1 MSTPLTSPSSQVRHG
16 GHERSRHLIRLPRP
30 GSSPSFARL
39 QNKTYITVPSADPAV
54 RIALRACLQ
63 PGRID
68 KWVLAPMVA
77 WGEVGDG
84 WRQNTSEANGT
95 QHAGRVSVI
104 GVDLHFRVR
113 ERMNL
118 L

>member
-1 MSTPLTSPSSQVRHG
+1 MVVVG
-16 GHERSRHLIRLPRP
+16 G
-30 GSSPSFARL
+30 
-39 QNKTYITVPSADPAV
+39 
-54 RIALRACLQ
+54 
-63 PGRID
+63 
-68 KWVLAPMVA
+68 
-77 WGEVGDG
+77 VGHG

-113 ERMNL
+113 ERTNL